1 MKKEHRVYKKRGSGK
16 LRRVCT
22 VAALGVCCVILTVFS
37 DTASAA
43 VSRALSVCAER
54 LLPSLF
60 PYMVVSSLLV
70 SSGAADAISRRL
82 PAARLFGLP
91 GEASSAVILG
101 LLCGFPLGA
110 KTAAELYE
118 RGTVGK
124 KEAEALISVSNNTGP
139 SFVVSVIGAAFWK
152 NAAFGWWLYA
162 AQSVF
167 GIAAG
172 IIVNRVIYKLPSV
185 GNSYRTLR
193 ATGEKKSSSVFVD
206 AVRGAVSASLS
217 VCGFVMTFAVIIDY
231 IKSVLG
237 NRGIVCAAVA
247 SVLEI
252 TEGARLSAA
261 LAADGSRLGGFF
273 CGFALGFSG
282 LSVIFQAYS
291 FCAPHSLSLRR
302 TVAVKLLQGIFCGCA
317 GYALTYFY
325 TSPAVPAAA
334 APAPAAAPY
343 VVCAA
348 VMCAFF
354 LKSVL
359 KAYKM

>member
-1 MKKEHRVYKKRGSGK
+1 MKKEHRDYKKSGSKK

-22 VAALGVCCVILTVFS
+22 VASLGVCCVILTVFS

-70 SSGAADAISRRL
+70 STGAADAISRKL
-82 PAARLFGLP
+82 PAARIFGLP
-91 GEASSAVILG
+91 AAASSAVILG

-124 KEAEALISVSNNTGP
+124 NEAEALISVSNNTGP
-139 SFVVSVIGAAFWK
+139 SFVVSVIGAAFWQS
-152 NAAFGWWLYA
+152 AAFGWWLYA
-162 AQSVF
+162 AQAVF

-172 IIVNRVIYKLPSV
+172 IIVNKVIYKLPPA
-185 GNSYRTLR
+185 GDAYRTLR

-206 AVRGAVSASLS
+206 AVRGAVGASLS

-231 IKSVLG
+231 IKALLG
-237 NRGIVCAAVA
+237 DCPAVCTAAA

-291 FCAPHSLSLRR
+291 FCAPHGLSLRR

-325 TSPAVPAAA
+325 PIPA
-334 APAPAAAPY
+334 APAAASPALAAVPY
-343 VVCAA
+343 AVCAA

-354 LKSVL
+354 LKSAL
-359 KAYKM
+359 KEYKM